1 MPERL
6 PRDLRTLYEIARA
19 AGSGPYA
26 HDAVMARIADRIGE
40 LFGFRRVRL
49 VGSSAGPSDGSALA
63 AAREERAA
71 VLRDRRVA
79 VPLVEDG
86 HPVGF
91 LVADCRPGQEP
102 DASELQLLSAVGL
115 LCGLFLAHLDQY
127 ATLERSFQELR
138 RLDELKDELVSVAS
152 HELRTPI
159 AVVHGIAST
168 LAERDRDLDHEQRA
182 LLQRTLVEHTARLRD
197 LAEQLLDLSRLEAG
211 RLHVEP
217 QPFRPRELVE
227 QLLPRVAGD
236 HADSVEVRIDPDAEV
251 VADESAFERVVANLV
266 ANALRHGSPPV
277 RVCELDGPG
286 FRLAVEDAGRGV
298 DPEFVPQLFERF
310 TRSAA
315 SREGGAG
322 LGLAIARRYAE
333 AIGGELAYE
342 PAQPRGA
349 RFVFSLPAASAS
361 S

>member
-6 PRDLRTLYEIARA
+6 PKDLRALYEIARA
-19 AGSGPYA
+19 AGGGPYA

-40 LFGFRRVRL
+40 LFGFSRVRL
-49 VGSSAGPSDGSALA
+49 VGSSGGRADGPALA

-71 VLRDRRVA
+71 ALRDGRVA

-86 HPVGF
+86 RPVGF
-91 LVADCRPGQEP
+91 LVADCLPGQEP
-102 DASELQLLSAVGL
+102 APSELQLLSAVGL
-115 LCGLFLAHLDQY
+115 LCGLFLAHIDQY
-127 ATLERSFQELR
+127 QELR

-168 LAERDRDLDHEQRA
+168 LAARERDLDDEQRA
-182 LLQRTLVEHTARLRD
+182 VLQETLVEHTARLRE

-217 QPFRPRELVE
+217 QPFRPRALVE
-227 QLLPRVAGD
+227 ELLPRVAGTR
-236 HADSVEVRIDPDAEV
+236 AAEVEVRIDPDAEV
-251 VADESAFERVVANLV
+251 IADEGAFERVVGNLV

-277 RVCELDGPG
+277 RVCELGGPG

-298 DPEFVPQLFERF
+298 EPELVPQLFERF

-315 SREGGAG
+315 SRERGGAG

-342 PAQPRGA
+342 PAQPHGA
-349 RFVFSLPAASAS
+349 RFVFSLPPGSAVS
-361 S
+361 